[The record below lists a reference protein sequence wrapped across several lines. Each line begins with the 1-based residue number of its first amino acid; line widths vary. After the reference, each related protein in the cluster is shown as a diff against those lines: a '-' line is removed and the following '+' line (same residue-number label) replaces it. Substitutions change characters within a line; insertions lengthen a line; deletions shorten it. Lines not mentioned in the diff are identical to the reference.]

1 LEIILDLGTRTCRH
15 RTLDILDLKST
26 SQIHLL
32 SSSST
37 AVVHQ
42 AKAFILQPADI
53 MKNDLINPIRLEFQ
67 TNQLSFQRGP
77 SGPNIQPHTTAV
89 HHDRGGQ
96 THAKRAELNL
106 IC

>member
-1 LEIILDLGTRTCRH
+1 MCCSQPVSSQQAKNPFII
-15 RTLDILDLKST
+15 IVFN
-26 SQIHLL
+26 
-32 SSSST
+32 SSSPSSQSLHT
-37 AVVHQ
+37 
-42 AKAFILQPADI
+42 LQPADI

-96 THAKRAELNL
+96 IHAKRAELNL